1 MALDLQRIQQGWDV
15 YGSDGDKVGT
25 VSEVG
30 RNYILVSKGFL
41 FRKDIY
47 IPLSAITDVSQDG
60 IYLSVAKDQL
70 ENMGWDQMPTEGAT
84 TSTASTTASTTTT
97 GTSGAGYQTGTTTTA
112 TDTGSTGFQT
122 GTRGI
127 DRSEGEVAIPVVE
140 EDISVGKREVEGGGV
155 RVQQRVEETPVRE
168 QVNLRE
174 EQVRVERRPVD
185 QPVDATSASDAF
197 QEGSFEV
204 RERREEAVVDKQAR
218 VVEEVV
224 VGKEVRDRT
233 ETVEDTV
240 RRTDVD
246 VQESP
251 TQTRTAGYTETTGT
265 TGYTGTT
272 GTTGYTETSG
282 TTGSSRSGTGEGPI
296 EGALGDARSGLERGT
311 GADLDRSGD
320 VGNRDRRDNF

>member
-15 YGSDGDKVGT
+15 YGSDGDKLGS

-30 RNYILVSKGFL
+30 RNYVLVSKGFL

-60 IYLSVAKDQL
+60 VYLGVTKDQL
-70 ENMGWDQMPTEGAT
+70 ENMGWDQAPMEDAT
-84 TSTASTTASTTTT
+84 TGTASAATTTT
-97 GTSGAGYQTGTTTTA
+97 TTTDAST
-112 TDTGSTGFQT
+112 TGFQT

-140 EDISVGKREVEGGGV
+140 EDIRVGTREVEGGGV
-155 RVQQRVEETPVRE
+155 RVEQRVEETPVRE

-174 EQVRVERRPVD
+174 EQVRVERRPTD
-185 QPVDATSASDAF
+185 QSIDATSVSDAF
-197 QEGSFEV
+197 REGSFEV
-204 RERREEAVVDKQAR
+204 RERREEPVVDKQAR

-224 VGKEVRDRT
+224 VGKDVRNRT

-240 RRTDVD
+240 RGTDVD

-251 TQTRTAGYTETTGT
+251 TQTRTTGTTGYTETTGT
-265 TGYTGTT
+265 T
-272 GTTGYTETSG
+272 SG
-282 TTGSSRSGTGEGPI
+282 SRAGTGEGPI
-296 EGALGDARSGLERGT
+296 ESALGDAKSGLEPRT
-311 GADLDRSGD
+311 GADRDRSGD
-320 VGNRDRRDNF
+320 VGDRDRRDNF